1 VLQAPLPEVPV
12 EVGVVLHWLAVDGR
26 QPAIPE
32 NEPLE
37 RPRAKRQR
45 VEGPKPAA
53 APAPAT
59 AASKAAA
66 GHAEAAEDA
75 GGAAPVRAPVKHVL
89 SQVLPKLLYLRPR
102 TSPAS

>member
-1 VLQAPLPEVPV
+1 M

-32 NEPLE
+32 NAPLE

-45 VEGPKPAA
+45 VDGLKPAPTPA
-53 APAPAT
+53 APAATGKGAAVPADV
-59 AASKAAA
+59 
-66 GHAEAAEDA
+66 GEDA

-89 SQVLPKLLYLRPR
+89 SQVLPAVKCIPTRIH
-102 TSPAS
+102 